1 MDITLERIL
10 SLLPRK
16 PDGKLVHGAKK
27 AFAESIGLKGGN
39 LISDWEAGRVTSYRN
54 YLYEISDKYNV
65 SVEWLKGETDIKEK
79 AAPAIGDDFTE
90 SDIKFMELF
99 ASAPEWKRK
108 AAMALLM
115 AAEEE

>member
-16 PDGKLVHGAKK
+16 PDGSYVHGAKK
-27 AFAESIGLKGGN
+27 EFAESIGLKGGN
-39 LISDWEAGRVTSYRN
+39 LVSDWEAGRVTSYRN

-79 AAPAIGDDFTE
+79 AASQMGDDF
-90 SDIKFMELF
+90 SRMF
-99 ASAPEWKRK
+99 AQLTPQNQDLIRQMLEQLTK
-108 AAMALLM
+108 AQAV
-115 AAEEE
+115 EE

>member
-16 PDGKLVHGAKK
+16 PDGSYVHGAKK
-27 AFAESIGLKGGN
+27 EFAESIGLKGGN
-39 LISDWEAGRVTSYRN
+39 LVSDWEAGRVTSYRN

-79 AAPAIGDDFTE
+79 AASPMGDDF
-90 SDIKFMELF
+90 SRKFAKLTPQNQDLIRQMLEQLT
-99 ASAPEWKRK
+99 K
-108 AAMALLM
+108 AQAV
-115 AAEEE
+115 EE